1 MTAARLHVARIGLR
15 RGWHEFVVGLRSP
28 QDQLFY
34 LLMGVGA
41 LALLWFNRDEPLPG
55 TTLTL
60 PQVAL
65 PGLLAGILMFA
76 IVIGPAYALA
86 LEREDGTLLR
96 CRVAPWGLH
105 GYLVGL
111 ATLTL
116 LSLLPLLVIVLG
128 GAAVLFDGA
137 VPTDVGRWGLI
148 VLTLLLGILATLPIG
163 FAIGSLV
170 PRIQQVTTWGM
181 LPIAVLAGISGIVG
195 DMERLWDWVQV
206 VAQAFPLYWLG
217 HLMRY
222 AFLPE
227 AAAAGELYGTWRI
240 GPGVAILLAWTVVGS
255 VLATGLV
262 RRMARRQSGAAVAE
276 ARDQAA
282 NQFVR

>member
-1 MTAARLHVARIGLR
+1 MSPQLNAVRIGVR
-15 RGWHEFVVGLRSP
+15 RGWHEFVIGLRSP
-28 QDQLFY
+28 QDQSFY

-41 LALLWFNRDEPLPG
+41 LALMWFNRDEPMDG
-55 TTLTL
+55 STLTL

-65 PGLLAGILMFA
+65 PSLLAGIVVFS

-96 CRVAPWGLH
+96 SRIAPYGLH
-105 GYLVGL
+105 GYLVGV

-116 LSLLPLLVIVLG
+116 ASLLPLLVILLG
-128 GAAVLFDGA
+128 GSALLFDGA
-137 VPTDVGRWGLI
+137 VPNDPGRWGLI
-148 VLTLLLGILATLPIG
+148 GLALLLGILANLPLG

-181 LPIAVLAGISGIVG
+181 LPIIVLAWISGVFG
-195 DMERLWDWVQV
+195 SMTGLWPWVQLL
-206 VAQAFPLYWLG
+206 AQGFPMYWLG

-222 AFLPE
+222 GFLPE
-227 AAAAGELYGTWRI
+227 AAVVGELYGVWRI
-240 GPGVAILLAWTVVGS
+240 GPGIAVLAAWTVVGS
-255 VLATGLV
+255 ALATPLV
-262 RRMARRQSGAAVAE
+262 RRMVRRQSGAAVTQ

-282 NQFVR
+282 NQYVR

>member
-1 MTAARLHVARIGLR
+1 MSARLNAVRIGVR
-15 RGWHEFVVGLRSP
+15 RGWHEFVIGLRSP
-28 QDQLFY
+28 QDQSFY
-34 LLMGVGA
+34 LMMGIGS
-41 LALLWFNRDEPLPG
+41 LALMWFNRHEPMDG

-65 PGLLAGILMFA
+65 PSLLAGIVMFS

-96 CRVAPWGLH
+96 SRIAPYGLH
-105 GYLVGL
+105 GYLVGV

-116 LSLLPLLVIVLG
+116 VSLLPLLVIVLG
-128 GAAVLFDGA
+128 GSALLFDGA
-137 VPTDVGRWGLI
+137 VPADPGRWGLI
-148 VLTLLLGILATLPIG
+148 GVALLLGILANLPLG

-181 LPIAVLAGISGIVG
+181 LPIIVLAWISGIFG
-195 DMERLWDWVQV
+195 DMQSLWPWVQLL
-206 VAQAFPLYWLG
+206 AQGFPMYWLA

-227 AAAAGELYGTWRI
+227 AAVVGELYGSWRI
-240 GPGVAILLAWTVVGS
+240 GAGIAVLAAWAVVGS
-255 VLATGLV
+255 ALATPLV

-282 NQFVR
+282 HQLVR